1 MRLTQYEINTPLWVK
16 LTEFYTPKLA
26 TYRMRLENPSTP
38 DAERTALAWQIKVI
52 KEFLALA
59 EPEQKKGDG
68 A

>member
-1 MRLTQYEINTPLWVK
+1 MKLAPYEIATPLWTK
-16 LTEFYTPKLA
+16 LVEIYTPKLA
-26 TYRMRLENPSTP
+26 DMRKRLESVNTP
-38 DAERTALAWQIKVI
+38 DAERAGLCWQIKVI